1 MRPDEYEHIVAE
13 HFESKGFKTKVS
25 QYSNDY
31 GVDVFATKGKI
42 KIAIQAKM
50 FGNSTRPINRQMIM
64 ELHGAKDYFDCTK
77 AVMATNGRVIDNA
90 LEVAEK
96 LKIEILEIPAIKTNF
111 NSKPQKPNRKFETI
125 WEKYVMPLEGKTIKR
140 ADGKTNKIVSVDW
153 SGIKRVTSNGKEQKI
168 KIEIFKKT
176 INYLLENGSI
186 TRKYINDEYQYRAS
200 SGIVLILGNTS
211 QFELTTNPT
220 GLKMKKKKL

>member
-1 MRPDEYEHIVAE
+1 MRPDEYEHIVADY
-13 HFESKGFKTKVS
+13 FEQKGFSTKVS

-31 GVDVFATKGKI
+31 GVDVFATKGKA
-42 KIAIQAKM
+42 KIAIQVKM

-77 AVMATNGRVIDNA
+77 AIMATNGRIIDNA

-96 LKIEILEIPAIKTNF
+96 LKIEVLNIPAIKTNF
-111 NSKPQKPNRKFETI
+111 KSKTKEQSGKFETI

-140 ADGKTNKIVSVDW
+140 ADGKTNKILTVDW
-153 SGIKRVTSNGKEQKI
+153 SGIKRITSNGREQKI

-176 INYLLENGSI
+176 INHLLKNGSI

-200 SGIVLILGNTS
+200 SGIVLILSNTS
-211 QFELTTNPT
+211 KFELTNNPT
-220 GLKMKKKKL
+220 GLKMK